1 MNLGDQIKQQFK
13 QGDGLIKLILVNLS
27 VFFLFV
33 ILNLVTFLFKGNI
46 APYIADVLALPSN
59 LSKFAV
65 RPWTIIT
72 YMFFHQGFFHLLVNM
87 VMLYFSGVLFKEFL
101 GTRKLVSYYV
111 LGGIAGGL
119 LYVLAYNIFPIFE
132 TSVSASNN
140 RGASAGVMAVII
152 AVATF
157 RPQMPVRLFFM
168 LEVKLWVVAVLFL
181 VLDLVNLPV
190 ENPGGHIA
198 HLGGALFGYL
208 AMSQYKNGKDIT
220 EGFSQFLNN
229 IQNWFKAKP
238 KVRKVYSNKQNGSAN
253 NYNPSTAQKD
263 KKMDEILDKISRSGY
278 DSLSKSEKDFLFKIG
293 RD

>member
-1 MNLGDQIKQQFK
+1 MNVGDQIKQQFK
-13 QGDGLIKLILVNLS
+13 QGDGLIKLILVNLG
-27 VFFLFV
+27 VFFLLI
-33 ILNLVTFLFKGNI
+33 ILNLVSFLFKGNI
-46 APYIADVLALPSN
+46 TPFVVDVLALPSN
-59 LSKFAV
+59 LGKFAL

-101 GTRKLVSYYV
+101 GTRKLVSYYI

-119 LYVLAYNIFPIFE
+119 LYVLFYNVFPIFE
-132 TSVSASNN
+132 ESVGLSNN

-157 RPQMPVRLFFM
+157 RPQMPVRLFFL

-208 AMSQYKNGKDIT
+208 AMSQYKKGKDIT

-238 KVRKVYSNKQNGSAN
+238 KVRKVYSN
-253 NYNPSTAQKD
+253 PSGNARPNRSTDSTQKD